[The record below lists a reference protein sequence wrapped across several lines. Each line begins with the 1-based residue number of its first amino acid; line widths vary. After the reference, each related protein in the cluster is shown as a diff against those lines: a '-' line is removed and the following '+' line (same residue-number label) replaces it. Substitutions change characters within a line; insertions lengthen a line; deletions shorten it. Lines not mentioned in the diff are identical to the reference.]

1 MPENS
6 NFVVRFWG
14 VRGSIACAGPE
25 TMRYGGNTSC
35 IEMRCGDRLMVF
47 DAGTGI
53 RPLGLSMPV
62 DQPVELDHFFSH
74 AHWDHIVG
82 LPFFRPAYIPG
93 NKIRIR
99 SGHHISGGGLENA
112 LREAMHDPL
121 FPIPLEIFKADLDF
135 INFNAGDT
143 LEIGDGITV
152 RTARLNHPNGCTG
165 YRVTYDGKSVCYVT
179 DTEHVVG
186 KLDQVVLDLIA
197 GADIVIYDATY
208 TDEEFEPKIGWGHST
223 WQEGVRLCKAAGAKR
238 LVLFHHDP
246 DRDDHALDEIEVAV
260 RVEFDLAIVA
270 HEGLALA
277 P

>member
-14 VRGSIACAGPE
+14 VRGSIACAGAE
-25 TMRYGGNTSC
+25 TLRYGGNTPC
-35 IEMRCGDRLMVF
+35 IEMRCGDRQIVF

-53 RPLGLSMPV
+53 RPLGLSMPADKPV
-62 DQPVELDHFFSH
+62 DLDHFFSH

-82 LPFFRPAYIPG
+82 LPFFRPAHIPG

-99 SGHHISGGGLENA
+99 SGRHISGGGLENA

-121 FPIPLEIFKADLDF
+121 FPIPLEIFKADLEF
-135 INFNAGDT
+135 INFDAGDT
-143 LEIGDGITV
+143 LDIGDGITV
-152 RTARLNHPNGCTG
+152 RTTPLNHPNGCTG
-165 YRVTYDGKSVCYVT
+165 YRVTYDGRSACYVT
-179 DTEHVVG
+179 DTEHTVG
-186 KLDQVVLDLIA
+186 APDQAVLDLID
-197 GADIVIYDATY
+197 GAEIVIYDATY
-208 TDEEFEPKIGWGHST
+208 TDEEFDAKIGWGHST

-260 RVEFDLAIVA
+260 RGEFDLAIVA

>member
-25 TMRYGGNTSC
+25 TMRYGGNTAC
-35 IEMRCGDRLMVF
+35 IEMRCGDRLIVF

-53 RPLGLSMPV
+53 RPLGLSIPA
-62 DQPVELDHFFSH
+62 DQPIELDHFFSH

-82 LPFFRPAYIPG
+82 LPFFRPAHIPG

-143 LEIGDGITV
+143 LDIGDGISV
-152 RTARLNHPNGCTG
+152 RTAPLNHPNGCTG

-179 DTEHVVG
+179 DTEHIVG
-186 KLDQVVLDLIA
+186 KPDQVVLDLID

-223 WQEGVRLCKAAGAKR
+223 WQEGVRLCKAAGARR

-246 DRDDHALDEIEVAV
+246 DRDDHALDEIEVAA
-260 RVEFDLAIVA
+260 RGEFDLAIVA